1 MIIKIVQGEMMKS
14 GIGNRLA
21 ELRKQEGLSQEEFAE
36 IMGVSRQTIC
46 NWENGLYRPREACLQ
61 KMCSL
66 FGVEMTYFYKDPP
79 LHIGKEAAAAS
90 LGKVASALSMEQA
103 LSMQTSGPTRRR
115 VAFWLAFGLLALV
128 VVAVSVILILA
139 YFPYGYPEESVIT
152 FVAWNFTRESIFV
165 IIVIT
170 VLIGLSLF
178 ACLAWRLIKKYGL
191 DPQKK
196 QKCQAK
202 LDKCQAKLGGQTADE
217 TIQSE
222 EKKRCRG

>member
-1 MIIKIVQGEMMKS
+1 MIIKIVQGEIMKS

-79 LHIGKEAAAAS
+79 VRIGKEAAAAS
-90 LGKVASALSMEQA
+90 SGKVASALFAEQA
-103 LSMQTSGPTRRR
+103 LSMQTSGSTRKR
-115 VAFWLAFGLLALV
+115 VAFWLAFGLLTLV
-128 VVAVSVILILA
+128 LVAVSVILILL
-139 YFPYGYPEESVIT
+139 YFPYEQRGEGYTPAVT
-152 FVAWNFTRESIFV
+152 WNFPYEC
-165 IIVIT
+165 IVG
-170 VLIGLSLF
+170 LIVVGILL
-178 ACLAWRLIKKYGL
+178 CLALLGSLIWRFIKIYGL
-191 DPQKK
+191 KAQKK

-202 LDKCQAKLGGQTADE
+202 LDKCQAKLGRQTADE

-222 EKKRCRG
+222 EKNR

>member
-46 NWENGLYRPREACLQ
+46 NWENGFYRPREACLQ
-61 KMCSL
+61 KMCLL

-79 LHIGKEAAAAS
+79 VHIGKEAAAAS
-90 LGKVASALSMEQA
+90 SGKVASALSMEQA

-128 VVAVSVILILA
+128 LVAVSVILILA
-139 YFPYGYPEESVIT
+139 YFPYGYHEESVIT

-202 LDKCQAKLGGQTADE
+202 LDKCQAKLGRQTADE

-222 EKKRCRG
+222 ERKTM

>member
-1 MIIKIVQGEMMKS
+1 MKS
-14 GIGNRLA
+14 RIGNRVA

-46 NWENGLYRPREACLQ
+46 NWENGFYRP
-61 KMCSL
+61 L

-79 LHIGKEAAAAS
+79 VHIGKEAAAAS
-90 LGKVASALSMEQA
+90 SGKVASTLFAEQS
-103 LSMQTSGPTRRR
+103 LPMGQTSGSMRKR
-115 VAFWLAFGLLALV
+115 VAFWLAFGLLTLV
-128 VVAVSVILILA
+128 LLAVSVILILA
-139 YFPYGYPEESVIT
+139 YFPYGYHEESVIT

-178 ACLAWRLIKKYGL
+178 ACLAWRMIKKYGL

-202 LDKCQAKLGGQTADE
+202 LDKCQAKLGRQTADE
-217 TIQSE
+217 KVQSE
-222 EKKRCRG
+222 ERETM

>member
-1 MIIKIVQGEMMKS
+1 MKDR
-14 GIGNRLA
+14 IGNRVA

-46 NWENGLYRPREACLQ
+46 NWENGFYRPREACLQ
-61 KMCSL
+61 KMCLL

-79 LHIGKEAAAAS
+79 VHIGKEAAAAS
-90 LGKVASALSMEQA
+90 SGKVASALSMEQA

-115 VAFWLAFGLLALV
+115 VAFWLAFGLLTLV
-128 VVAVSVILILA
+128 LVAVSVILILA
-139 YFPYGYPEESVIT
+139 YFPYGYHEESVIT

>member
-1 MIIKIVQGEMMKS
+1 M
-14 GIGNRLA
+14 
-21 ELRKQEGLSQEEFAE
+21 
-36 IMGVSRQTIC
+36 
-46 NWENGLYRPREACLQ
+46 
-61 KMCSL
+61 
-66 FGVEMTYFYKDPP
+66 
-79 LHIGKEAAAAS
+79 HIGKEAAAAS
-90 LGKVASALSMEQA
+90 SGKVASALFAEQA
-103 LSMQTSGPTRRR
+103 LSMQTSGSTRKR
-115 VAFWLAFGLLALV
+115 VAFWLAFGLLTLV

-139 YFPYGYPEESVIT
+139 YFPYGYHEESVIT

-222 EKKRCRG
+222 ERKTM

>member
-1 MIIKIVQGEMMKS
+1 
-14 GIGNRLA
+14 
-21 ELRKQEGLSQEEFAE
+21 
-36 IMGVSRQTIC
+36 
-46 NWENGLYRPREACLQ
+46 
-61 KMCSL
+61 
-66 FGVEMTYFYKDPP
+66 MTYFYKDPP
-79 LHIGKEAAAAS
+79 VHIGKEAAAAS
-90 LGKVASALSMEQA
+90 SGNVASALSMEQA

-115 VAFWLAFGLLALV
+115 VAFWLAFGLLTLV
-128 VVAVSVILILA
+128 LVAVSVILILA
-139 YFPYGYPEESVIT
+139 YFPYGYHEESVIT

>member
-1 MIIKIVQGEMMKS
+1 MKS
-14 GIGNRLA
+14 RIGNRLA

-61 KMCSL
+61 KMCLL

-79 LHIGKEAAAAS
+79 LYIGNEAAAAS
-90 LGKVASALSMEQA
+90 SGKVASALSMEQA

>member
-61 KMCSL
+61 KMCLL

>member
-1 MIIKIVQGEMMKS
+1 MIIKIVQGEIMKS
-14 GIGNRLA
+14 RIGNRLA

-61 KMCSL
+61 KMCLL

-79 LHIGKEAAAAS
+79 VHIGKEAAAAS
-90 LGKVASALSMEQA
+90 SGKVASALFAEQS
-103 LSMQTSGPTRRR
+103 LPMGQTSGSMRKR
-115 VAFWLAFGLLALV
+115 VAFWLAFGLLTLV
-128 VVAVSVILILA
+128 LLAVSVILILA
-139 YFPYGYPEESVIT
+139 YYPYGYHEESVIT

-202 LDKCQAKLGGQTADE
+202 LDKCQAKLGRQTADE

-222 EKKRCRG
+222 ERKTM